1 MLTCNFFGTKE
12 IVIVEHTQCGMLSAN
27 ANDLEKFF
35 REKGIDTD
43 NIMLDPTLP
52 ELKLE
57 KGAFAK
63 WIGMMDDVDET
74 CMKTIETFR
83 NHPLIPKD
91 VTISGWIWEVETRRL
106 RAPMPGVAAE
116 KRTLI
121 PDVTSAS
128 LNVKSKQPARW
139 K

>member
-1 MLTCNFFGTKE
+1 
-12 IVIVEHTQCGMLSAN
+12 
-27 ANDLEKFF
+27 
-35 REKGIDTD
+35 
-43 NIMLDPTLP
+43 
-52 ELKLE
+52 
-57 KGAFAK
+57 
-63 WIGMMDDVDET
+63 MMDDVDEA

-106 RAPMPGVAAE
+106 RAPIPGVGAE

-128 LNVKSKQPARW
+128 FNVKSKQPPRW